1 MILRASQPIDTA
13 RSARERPIKKIDI
26 FSHVLPTRYLDAI
39 RLHADESFQPMV
51 RRFADI
57 RALWDIEARVS
68 MMDRWPDLQQ
78 VLTLSLPAPELI
90 AGPGLSPELA
100 RIANDGMAEI
110 RDRRPDKFPA
120 FVASLPMNNV
130 PAALEEMDRAVTKLG
145 ARGVQLLTSVEGRAL
160 DHPDFFPVFERI
172 TREHGLPVWLHPFRA
187 ADVADYATETQSKY
201 EVWVVLGWPHESSVA
216 MARIVFSE
224 LFERLPG
231 LEIITHHCGATIPY
245 LLGRVG
251 PMWDEFGLRSGNAD
265 YVAIRARMSKSP
277 LEYFREFHA
286 DTAIGGSTAAL
297 RCGLDFFGASHV
309 LFGTDCPFGPEGGM
323 WFLRENIRALD
334 ALDMPA
340 GEKQDIYFRNA
351 LKLMRLE

>member
-1 MILRASQPIDTA
+1 
-13 RSARERPIKKIDI
+13 
-26 FSHVLPTRYLDAI
+26 
-39 RLHADESFQPMV
+39 MV

-57 RALWDIEARVS
+57 RALWDIEARVA
-68 MMDRWPDLQQ
+68 MMERWPDLQQ
-78 VLTLSLPAPELI
+78 VLTLSLPAPELV
-90 AGPGLSPELA
+90 AVAELSPELA
-100 RIANDGMAEI
+100 RIANDGMAAI
-110 RDRRPDKFPA
+110 RDARPDRFPA

-130 PAALEEMDRAVTKLG
+130 PAALAEMDRAVTQLG
-145 ARGVQLLTSVEGRAL
+145 ARGVQLLTSVDGRAL

-172 TREHGLPVWLHPFRA
+172 TREHRLPVWLHPFRA
-187 ADVADYATETQSKY
+187 ADVADYATEAQSKY
-201 EVWVVLGWPHESSVA
+201 EVFVVLGWPHESSVA
-216 MARIVFSE
+216 MARIVFSG

-251 PMWDEFGLRSGNAD
+251 PMWEEFGLRSGNAD

-277 LEYFREFHA
+277 LEYFREFYA

-323 WFLRENIRALD
+323 CVLRENIRALD
-334 ALDMPA
+334 ELDVPA
-340 GEKQDIYFRNA
+340 AEKQDIYFRNA
-351 LKLMRLE
+351 LKLMRVG